1 MPPGDETCEP
11 ESDYID
17 PANTY
22 KALHDAIGDQNGRL
36 YPICLSDYSPA
47 LDFSLDLIVRTVK
60 QSYILDLD
68 PNREFIW
75 KLFVFYKDGS
85 RELLDKS
92 LYSLNQRLLTFS
104 EEVDLSLVDDL
115 QIEIVTEN
123 TE

>member
-1 MPPGDETCEP
+1 M
-11 ESDYID
+11 
-17 PANTY
+17 
-22 KALHDAIGDQNGRL
+22 
-36 YPICLSDYSPA
+36 
-47 LDFSLDLIVRTVK
+47 
-60 QSYILDLD
+60 
-68 PNREFIW
+68 
-75 KLFVFYKDGS
+75 FYKDGS